1 MDRGV
6 PVDELAVLET
16 FDTPTIC
23 NALELIDSSRK
34 NYGYTSYNMTVINVA
49 VGPVVGFALT
59 AMMRSEK
66 PSDLSVE
73 ELKRDRLKYYEYMYT
88 DMGGPKICVMQDID
102 ATDAKHGP
110 FWGEF
115 NTRIHR
121 AMGFRGVV
129 TDGCVR
135 DVGKLPDDI
144 LLLAR
149 GLRPSHVNL
158 HIVSFSD
165 PVRVFGMEV
174 SHGDVVHADEHGAVA
189 FPAKLISEVVVKA
202 KEFMAREAPIMEACK
217 TDSLTFQELSRLYL
231 DRKR

>member
-1 MDRGV
+1 
-6 PVDELAVLET
+6 VDKLATLKK

-23 NALELIDSSRK
+23 NALELIDSSRRDF
-34 NYGYTSYNMTVINVA
+34 GYTSYDMMA
-49 VGPVVGFALT
+49 VNSAMAPVVGFALT
-59 AMMRSEK
+59 ATMCSEK
-66 PSDLSVE
+66 PSELSVE
-73 ELKRDRLKYYEYMYT
+73 ELKQERLKYYEYMYT
-88 DMGGPKICVMQDID
+88 DMGGPKVCVMQDID
-102 ATDAKHGP
+102 GADAKHGP

-121 AMGFRGVV
+121 AMGFQAVV

-135 DVGKLPDDI
+135 DVGKLPRDI

-158 HIVSFSD
+158 HIVSFHR
-165 PVRVFGMEV
+165 PVRVFGMDV

-189 FPAKLISEVVVKA
+189 FPAKLVGDVAVKA
-202 KEFMAREAPIMEACK
+202 QEFMDREAPIMDACRK
-217 TDSLTFQELSRLYL
+217 DTLTLQELSRLYL